1 MVSVFG
7 TSLSTGR
14 VDLTSFAKN
23 TDLNAAFNAFAS
35 SITRVHDEEKYKHT
49 NPQKAYAELQKKVST
64 LKEKVERDDQCIQR
78 ETGPKGEKGEKGKRK
93 EGRERR

>member
-1 MVSVFG
+1 MVSVIG
-7 TSLSTGR
+7 TSLTTGR

-35 SITRVHDEEKYKHT
+35 SITRVHDQQKNKHA
-49 NPQKAYAELQKKVST
+49 NLQKAYVDLQKKVST
-64 LKEKVERDDQCIQR
+64 LKEKVERDDQHIR
-78 ETGPKGEKGEKGKRK
+78 GETGPKGEKGEKGEGR